1 MRNKIKAFF
10 RKVWFG
16 AFTPETYTL
25 CHDAIAENNIA
36 RLRALSIGFI
46 AFSLLGTGLFL
57 LFLNDY
63 NSPLPYLL
71 NAAILVVGVIGLFF
85 RPAFLRRHDGLVAAL
100 AFSYLVLTFAY
111 GFGLAHL
118 EQGRVVTVH
127 IFFILIP
134 LIFTS
139 KTYQK
144 FIVPTAMLALY
155 IAMCLFCPVIDNKA
169 PNIVN
174 GITFYFVGVAFASII
189 SYYDSLQLVNALRLK
204 ETGRK
209 VAGAMSTIIESRDE
223 ETGAHTLRT
232 AMFVDQILEELL
244 ARGEL
249 ESLLTPSYIQNVKQA
264 APLHDVGKIRVPDA
278 ILNKPARLTKEEFEI
293 IKLHTTEGEKLLR
306 TCLAG
311 LEDPEFIRIAC
322 NIALYHHERID
333 GTGYPK
339 GLRGEDIPFEARVM
353 AVADVYEA
361 LISPRCYKSAYS
373 VEEAIEI
380 MKEGRGSQFDPV
392 ILDAFLATV
401 DSSADRDPMD

>member
-10 RKVWFG
+10 RKAWFG

-139 KTYQK
+139 KTSP
-144 FIVPTAMLALY
+144 FY
-155 IAMCLFCPVIDNKA
+155 IA
-169 PNIVN
+169 
-174 GITFYFVGVAFASII
+174 
-189 SYYDSLQLVNALRLK
+189 LQN
-204 ETGRK
+204 T
-209 VAGAMSTIIESRDE
+209 
-223 ETGAHTLRT
+223 
-232 AMFVDQILEELL
+232 
-244 ARGEL
+244 
-249 ESLLTPSYIQNVKQA
+249 
-264 APLHDVGKIRVPDA
+264 
-278 ILNKPARLTKEEFEI
+278 
-293 IKLHTTEGEKLLR
+293 
-306 TCLAG
+306 
-311 LEDPEFIRIAC
+311 
-322 NIALYHHERID
+322 
-333 GTGYPK
+333 
-339 GLRGEDIPFEARVM
+339 
-353 AVADVYEA
+353 A
-361 LISPRCYKSAYS
+361 LISS
-373 VEEAIEI
+373 
-380 MKEGRGSQFDPV
+380 
-392 ILDAFLATV
+392 
-401 DSSADRDPMD
+401 